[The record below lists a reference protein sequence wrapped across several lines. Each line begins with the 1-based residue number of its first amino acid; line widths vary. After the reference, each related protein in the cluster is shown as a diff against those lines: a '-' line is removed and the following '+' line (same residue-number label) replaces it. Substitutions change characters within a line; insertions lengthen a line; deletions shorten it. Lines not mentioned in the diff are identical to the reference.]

1 MSIESKTISAMR
13 KDAVE
18 IFYKALK
25 AVQPGDAIKRHC
37 KFDGK
42 TLLIGHRSYYLA
54 RYKNLYILGAGK
66 ATAPMAAA
74 IEDIIDEKITVG
86 ILTVK
91 FVHVADLKRINLI
104 EAGHP
109 IPDENGMRGASAI
122 LNLAKNVK
130 EDDLILCLISGGGS
144 ALLPFPC
151 DGITLK
157 NKQDTINILLSCGA
171 TIHEINTIRKHIS
184 KIKGGR
190 LAQAVYPATLVTLIL
205 SDVVGD
211 DLDVIASGPTVPD
224 SSSFY
229 DCKNIFRRYNIIDKL
244 PKNILNHIESGISG
258 KIDETPKPHDSVFNR
273 TYNLIIGSNVESLM
287 SAKEK
292 AENLGYN
299 VLILSSMI
307 EGETRFIAQVH
318 GAIAREIIKTGH
330 PLPLPAC
337 ILSGGETTV
346 TISGNGLGGRN
357 QEFALSAAID
367 ISGKKNIVMLSGGT
381 DGNDGPT
388 DAAGAFSDTFTLKR
402 AEKLG
407 LDPYRFLA
415 NNDSYHFFQKLGD
428 LFITGPTNTNVM
440 DLRIVLVT

>member
-1 MSIESKTISAMR
+1 M
-13 KDAVE
+13 
-18 IFYKALK
+18 
-25 AVQPGDAIKRHC
+25 
-37 KFDGK
+37 
-42 TLLIGHRSYYLA
+42 
-54 RYKNLYILGAGK
+54 
-66 ATAPMAAA
+66 
-74 IEDIIDEKITVG
+74 
-86 ILTVK
+86 
-91 FVHVADLKRINLI
+91 
-104 EAGHP
+104 
-109 IPDENGMRGASAI
+109 
-122 LNLAKNVK
+122 
-130 EDDLILCLISGGGS
+130 
-144 ALLPFPC
+144 PFPY
-151 DGITLK
+151 DGLTLED
-157 NKQDTINILLSCGA
+157 KQDTIKILLSCGA

-190 LAQAVYPATLVTLIL
+190 LAQAVYPATLITLML

-229 DCKNIFRRYNIIDKL
+229 DCMNIFLKYSIIEKI

-258 KIDETPKPHDSVFNR
+258 EIDDTPKPLDPVFEK
-273 TYNLIIGSNVESLM
+273 TYNLIIGSNIESLTA
-287 SAKEK
+287 AKKK
-292 AENLGYN
+292 AESLGYN
-299 VLILSSMI
+299 VILLSSMI

-318 GAIAREIIKTGH
+318 GAIAREIIKTGN

-357 QEFALSAAID
+357 QEFALSASLD
-367 ISGKKNIVMLSGGT
+367 ISGKENIVILSGGT
-381 DGNDGPT
+381 DGIDGPT

-402 AEKLG
+402 AKEMG
-407 LDPYRFLA
+407 LNPYRFLA